1 MRNPLFL
8 LCLVL
13 LGCSSFQ
20 GSVSNHRDIASLKN
34 QAFSEISL
42 TLSQDVIFAN
52 GANTVTL
59 KVETKNPEIKA
70 EDLKLVTD
78 VSIDSGQFSGSSG
91 SFQVQIKPKVKSPSL
106 KLLVM
111 WKDQL
116 SPIIELKTTLKPLT
130 DKMLPLKT
138 VSNTTNWVSGLYYQ
152 RQDLLSAGQFE
163 AFSIDNQGKNTIV
176 SANESAREFAFS
188 FDEQARQNIS
198 LMISDAPNGTVS
210 HTMHSHFMFFPR
222 KYLPFAEL
230 DKKQVTVTL
239 PTGEQIFFSET
250 GEIIDG
256 VFEEGPVDVGPDRF
270 KRTYADF
277 RYNGKGILLRANARG
292 QMPQQGQF
300 EAAKIDMEFGLKN
313 SADVLII
320 NGTTGQRCRRPKI
333 DFWTAEDVS
342 PILFKFPT
350 DQEFDT
356 YLKAKCNFGI
366 PEMEDL
372 PASNEVENSAQLSQ
386 DLWNQCQVS
395 ADIKNCLS
403 EKTDQISNQETQSKV
418 RFALEILYSQAKQ
431 VEKNQIA
438 SLLDKEVKSI
448 RLALLS
454 EASWVDKLSCL
465 EKAKT
470 LLKVSF
476 KFHSALELIRPELI
490 QTCSSINEEMQNI
503 ATFEIATFKDKLE
516 ANFDWAASS
525 TIEQFASDCQKQGL
539 SFMTSAQR
547 YAQTPNIYH
556 PSLKFICTQ
565 IESTQVYQN
574 WLKTQ
579 ATSVEQTLSNELM
592 IKLEVQGEE
601 LAKSCL
607 KDFPVDSQLNR
618 LRFKTKR
625 DSCLTEKWSSLE
637 VALINEAKQTPLV
650 RKLNLSLD
658 ALNTRLSLERRK
670 LQLKIMKK
678 YFL

>member
-1 MRNPLFL
+1 MRNPLLFL
-8 LCLVL
+8 SLVL
-13 LGCSSFQ
+13 FGCSSFH
-20 GSVSNHRDIASLKN
+20 GSLSNHRDIASLKN
-34 QAFSEISL
+34 QSSSDMTL
-42 TLSQDVIFAN
+42 KLSQDIIFAN
-52 GANTVTL
+52 GANSVTL
-59 KVETKNPEIKA
+59 KVDTKNPEVKA

-78 VSIDSGQFSGSSG
+78 SSIDSSQFSGSSG
-91 SFQVQIKPKVKSPSL
+91 SFLVQIKPNVKSPNI
-106 KLLVM
+106 KLFVM

-130 DKMLPLKT
+130 DKMLPMKT
-138 VSNTTNWVSGLYYQ
+138 VGNSMNWVSGLYYM
-152 RQDLLSAGQFE
+152 RQDLLPEGQFE
-163 AFSIDNQGKNTIV
+163 AFSIENRGKNNIV
-176 SANESAREFAFS
+176 SANESGRDFEFS

-222 KYLPFAEL
+222 KYLPLAEL
-230 DKKQVTVTL
+230 NKKQVTVTL

-300 EAAKIDMEFGLKN
+300 ESAKIDMEYGLKN

-320 NGTTGQRCRRPKI
+320 NGSTGQRCRRPKI
-333 DFWTAEDVS
+333 DFWTDEDVS
-342 PILFKFPT
+342 PILFKFPS

-366 PEMEDL
+366 PEMEER
-372 PASNEVENSAQLSQ
+372 PTSNEVDNSAQLAQ
-386 DLWNQCQVS
+386 DIWHQCQSS
-395 ADIKNCLS
+395 AEIKNCLA
-403 EKTDQISNQETQSKV
+403 EKTDQISSKV
-418 RFALEILYSQAKQ
+418 RFNLEILYSQAKES
-431 VEKNQIA
+431 EKNQIA

-454 EASWVDKLSCL
+454 EASWVGDQSCL
-465 EKAKT
+465 EKAKS
-470 LLKVSF
+470 LLNVSF
-476 KFHSALELIRPELI
+476 KFHNALELIRPQLV
-490 QTCSSINEEMQNI
+490 QTCSSMNEEMQNI

-516 ANFDWAASS
+516 SNFDWAATS
-525 TIEQFASDCQKQGL
+525 TIERFASDCQKQGL
-539 SFMTSAQR
+539 SLLSPAQR
-547 YAQTPNIYH
+547 YAQTPSIYF

-565 IESTQVYQN
+565 IESSQVYQN

-579 ATSVEQTLSNELM
+579 AATVELSLSNELM
-592 IKLEVQGEE
+592 IKLEAQGEE

-625 DSCLTEKWSSLE
+625 DSCLTEKWSLLE
-637 VALINEAKQTPLV
+637 ATLIDEAKKTPMAQ
-650 RKLNLSLD
+650 RLNLGLD
-658 ALNTRLSLERRK
+658 SLNTRLSFERRK
-670 LQLKIMKK
+670 LQLKVMKK

>member
-1 MRNPLFL
+1 MRNPFL
-8 LCLVL
+8 LLSLVL
-13 LGCSSFQ
+13 FGCSSFQ
-20 GSVSNHRDIASLKN
+20 GSVGNHREIASLKN
-34 QAFSEISL
+34 QAASEWSL
-42 TLSQDVIFAN
+42 KLSQDLIFAN

-59 KVETKNPEIKA
+59 KVETKNPEVKA

-78 VSIDSGQFSGSSG
+78 ISLESTEFTFSSG
-91 SFQVQIKPKVKSPSL
+91 SFLVQLKPKVKSPSI
-106 KLLVM
+106 KLFVM
-111 WKDQL
+111 WKDQV

-138 VSNTTNWVSGLYYQ
+138 VSNTMNWVSGLYYQ
-152 RQDLLSAGQFE
+152 RQDLLPEGQFE
-163 AFSIDNQGKNTIV
+163 GFSVENKGKNSIV
-176 SANESAREFAFS
+176 SANEAGRDFEFS

-230 DKKQVTVTL
+230 NKKQVTVTL

-277 RYNGKGILLRANARG
+277 KYHGKGILLRANARG

-333 DFWTAEDVS
+333 DFWPAEDVS
-342 PILFKFPT
+342 PILFKFPS

-366 PEMEDL
+366 PEIEDQ
-372 PASNEVENSAQLSQ
+372 PTSSEVENSNQISQ
-386 DLWNQCQVS
+386 DVWNQCQS
-395 ADIKNCLS
+395 SSDIKNCLN

-418 RFALEILYSQAKQ
+418 RFALEILYSQAKKN
-431 VEKNQIA
+431 EKNQIP

-448 RLALLS
+448 HLTLLS
-454 EASWVDKLSCL
+454 EASWVDKQSCL

-470 LLKVSF
+470 LLNVSF
-476 KFHSALELIRPELI
+476 RFHNALELIRPQLV

-516 ANFDWAASS
+516 ANFDWAATS
-525 TIEQFASDCQKQGL
+525 TIEQFASDCQKHGL
-539 SFMTSAQR
+539 TLLSSAQR
-547 YAQTPNIYH
+547 YAQTPNIYF
-556 PSLKFICTQ
+556 PSLTFLCTQ
-565 IESTQVYQN
+565 IESSQAYQE
-574 WLKTQ
+574 WLKGQ
-579 ATSVEQTLSNELM
+579 GATVELSLSNELM
-592 IKLEVQGEE
+592 IKLEAQGEE

-607 KDFPVDSQLNR
+607 KDFPVDTQLNR

-625 DSCLTEKWSSLE
+625 DSCLTENWSSLE
-637 VALINEAKQTPLV
+637 ATLMDEAKKTPLV

>member
-1 MRNPLFL
+1 MRKFL
-8 LCLVL
+8 LLGLVL
-13 LGCSSFQ
+13 YGCSSFQ
-20 GSVSNHRDIASLKN
+20 GPLSNHRNIASLKN
-34 QAFSEISL
+34 QSAFDFTL
-42 TLSQDVIFAN
+42 KLSQDVIFAN
-52 GANTVTL
+52 GANSVTL
-59 KVETKNPEIKA
+59 KVETKNSEVKA
-70 EDLKLVTD
+70 EDLKVVTD
-78 VSIDSGQFSGSSG
+78 VSTQISKFSGSNG
-91 SFQVQIKPKVKSPSL
+91 SFLVQIKPKVKSPNI
-106 KLLVM
+106 KLFVM
-111 WKDQL
+111 WKDQV
-116 SPIIELKTTLKPLT
+116 SPILEIKTTLKPLT
-130 DKMLPLKT
+130 DKMIPLKT
-138 VSNTTNWVSGLYYQ
+138 VSNSMAWVSGLEYL
-152 RQDLLSAGQFE
+152 RQDLLPEGQFE
-163 AFSIDNQGKNTIV
+163 GFSVENRGKNHIV
-176 SANESAREFAFS
+176 SANEAGRGFEFS

-230 DKKQVTVTL
+230 NKKQVTVTL

-256 VFEEGPVDVGPDRF
+256 VFEEGPVDISPDRF
-270 KRTYADF
+270 TRTYADF
-277 RYNGKGILLRANARG
+277 KYHGKGILLRANARG

-300 EAAKIDMEFGLKN
+300 ESAKIDMEFGIKN

-342 PILFKFPT
+342 PILFKFPS
-350 DQEFDT
+350 DQEFDV

-372 PASNEVENSAQLSQ
+372 STSKEVENTKQISQ
-386 DLWNQCQVS
+386 DIWDQCDS
-395 ADIKNCLS
+395 SGEIKNCLA
-403 EKTDQISNQETQSKV
+403 EKTDQISSQDSQSSV
-418 RFALEILYSQAKQ
+418 RFNLEILYSQAKEA
-431 VEKNQIA
+431 EKNQIA

-454 EASWVDKLSCL
+454 EASWVDKQSCL
-465 EKAKT
+465 EKSQT

-476 KFHSALELIRPELI
+476 KFHSALELIRPQI
-490 QTCSSINEEMQNI
+490 VQTCSSINEEMQNI

-516 ANFDWAASS
+516 SNFDWAASS
-525 TIEQFASDCQKQGL
+525 TIERFSSDCQKQGL

-547 YAQTPNIYH
+547 YFQTPNIYL
-556 PSLKFICTQ
+556 PSLKFICSQ
-565 IESTQVYQN
+565 IESSPIYQV
-574 WLKTQ
+574 WLKGQ
-579 ATSVEQTLSNELM
+579 GATVELSLSNELM
-592 IKLEVQGEE
+592 IKLEAQGEE

-625 DSCLTEKWSSLE
+625 DSCLTEKWASLE
-637 VALINEAKQTPLV
+637 VSLLNEAKETPLAQ
-650 RKLNLSLD
+650 RLNLSLD
-658 ALNTRLSLERRK
+658 SLNTRLSLERRK

>member
-1 MRNPLFL
+1 MRNPLL
-8 LCLVL
+8 LLSLVL
-13 LGCSSFQ
+13 FGCSSFH
-20 GSVSNHRDIASLKN
+20 GSLSKHRGIASLKN
-34 QAFSEISL
+34 QSTSDITL
-42 TLSQDVIFAN
+42 TLSQDIIFAN
-52 GANTVTL
+52 GANSVTL
-59 KVETKNPEIKA
+59 KVDTKNPDVKA

-78 VSIDSGQFSGSSG
+78 VSIDSSQFSGSSG
-91 SFQVQIKPKVKSPSL
+91 SFLVQIKPKVKSPNL

-116 SPIIELKTTLKPLT
+116 GPIIELKTTLKPLT

-138 VSNTTNWVSGLYYQ
+138 VSNTMNWVSGLYYL
-152 RQDLLSAGQFE
+152 RQDLLPEGQFE
-163 AFSIDNQGKNTIV
+163 AFSIDNKGKNTIV
-176 SANESAREFAFS
+176 SANESGREFAFS

-230 DKKQVTVTL
+230 NKKQVTVTL
-239 PTGEQIFFSET
+239 PTGEKIFFSET

-270 KRTYADF
+270 KRAYADF

-300 EAAKIDMEFGLKN
+300 ESAKIDMEFGIKN

-342 PILFKFPT
+342 PILFKFPS

-366 PEMEDL
+366 PEMEEL

-386 DLWNQCQVS
+386 DLWNQCQSS
-395 ADIKNCLS
+395 ADIKNCLE
-403 EKTDQISNQETQSKV
+403 EKTDQTSSKV
-418 RFALEILYSQAKQ
+418 RFALEILYSQAKEA
-431 VEKNQIA
+431 EKNQIA

-448 RLALLS
+448 HLSLLS
-454 EASWVDKLSCL
+454 EAAWVGKLSCL

-476 KFHSALELIRPELI
+476 KFHSALELIRPQLV

-503 ATFEIATFKDKLE
+503 ATYEIATFKDKLE

-525 TIEQFASDCQKQGL
+525 TIERFASDCQKQGL
-539 SFMTSAQR
+539 SFMTSTQR
-547 YAQTPNIYH
+547 YSETPTIYL
-556 PSLKFICTQ
+556 PSLKYICTQ
-565 IESTQVYQN
+565 IESSPAYQV
-574 WLKTQ
+574 WLKSQ
-579 ATSVEQTLSNELM
+579 GASVELNLSNEVM
-592 IKLEVQGEE
+592 IKLETQGEE
-601 LAKSCL
+601 LAQRCL

-625 DSCLTEKWSSLE
+625 DSCLTENWSSLE
-637 VALINEAKQTPLV
+637 ATLMDEAKKIPLV
-650 RKLNLSLD
+650 ERLNLSLD